1 MASDIAEHVVVDSA
15 AFIKNAQLQDIAKH
29 VYTIQDVVREIRD
42 YETKKRLSIAPYE
55 IIFREPPPDCV
66 RFVTQFAKK
75 TGDYPSL
82 SAVDIRI
89 MALTYQ
95 LTKEHV
101 GLDHIKQEPVMQV
114 GLLVQF
120 FTSPFTHLFLH
131 RDDCVK
137 RNNDV
142 YRHLEDID

>member
-101 GLDHIKQEPVMQV
+101 GLDHIKQEPVMQ
-114 GLLVQF
+114 
-120 FTSPFTHLFLH
+120 
-131 RDDCVK
+131 
-137 RNNDV
+137 
-142 YRHLEDID
+142 